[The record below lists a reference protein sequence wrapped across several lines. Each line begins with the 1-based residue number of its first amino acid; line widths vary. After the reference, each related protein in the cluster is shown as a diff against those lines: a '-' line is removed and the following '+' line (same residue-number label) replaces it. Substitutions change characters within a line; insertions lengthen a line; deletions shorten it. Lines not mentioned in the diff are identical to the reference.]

1 MNILITGGAGF
12 IGSHIAERFN
22 TTDSVTVLDN
32 FRSGFRHNL
41 DGFRVRLVEG
51 SVTDRALVSDLLRG
65 VDYVF
70 HLAALVSVPE
80 SMEKPGETVAINV
93 QGTLNILEAARA
105 HGVKKVVISSS
116 AAIYGN
122 NPTVPKIETMLPE
135 PRSPYAITKLDD
147 EYYGRM
153 FTEDFGTPVV
163 ALRYFNVF
171 GPRQNPRSQYA
182 AAVPIFID
190 RCLKGEDLIIYGDG
204 EQTRDFVYVK
214 DIVAANALAASSA
227 ATGVYNI
234 ACGKSMSIN
243 TLAATLQS
251 LTASASCITHAGE
264 RAGDV
269 KHSLAATD
277 RATKIL
283 GFTPGFTV
291 EQGLAETIAWMR
303 TRAGR

>member
-12 IGSHIAERFN
+12 IGSHIAERFHA
-22 TTDSVTVLDN
+22 TDSVTVLDN

-51 SVTDRALVSDLLRG
+51 SVTDRTLVSDLLRG

-93 QGTLNILEAARA
+93 QGTLNILEAART

-122 NPTVPKIETMLPE
+122 NPTVPKLETMLPE

-147 EYYGRM
+147 EYYGGM

-214 DIVAANALAASSA
+214 DIVAANALAARSA
-227 ATGVYNI
+227 ATGVFNI

-251 LTASASCITHAGE
+251 LTASASRITHAGE

-277 RATKIL
+277 RAAKIL

-303 TRAGR
+303 ARAGR

>member
-12 IGSHIAERFN
+12 IGSHIAERFHA
-22 TTDSVTVLDN
+22 TDAVTVLDN

-41 DGFRVRLVEG
+41 DGLAVRLVEG
-51 SVTDRALVSDLLRG
+51 SVTDRPLVFDLLRG
-65 VDYVF
+65 MDYVF

-93 QGTLNILEAARA
+93 QGTLNILEAART

-122 NPTVPKIETMLPE
+122 NPAVPKLETMLPE

-153 FTEDFGTPVV
+153 FTEDFGLPVA

-190 RCLKGEDLIIYGDG
+190 HCLKGKDLVIYGDG

-214 DIVAANALAASSA
+214 DIVAANALAARSA
-227 ATGVYNI
+227 ATGVFNI
-234 ACGKSMSIN
+234 ACGRSMSIN
-243 TLAATLQS
+243 ALAATLQS
-251 LTASASCITHAGE
+251 LTGSSSRITHAGE

-277 RATKIL
+277 RARQVL
-283 GFTPGFTV
+283 GFTPGHTV

-303 TRAGR
+303 ARPTH

>member
-12 IGSHIAERFN
+12 IGSHIAERFHA
-22 TTDSVTVLDN
+22 TDSVTVLDN